1 MWQTNSLS
9 NVHVDSYQQTTVA
22 SKQKAL
28 AAVAR
33 SGGALRHGGA
43 RCLGIVVVSL
53 LCSFAAI
60 LHNDVLL
67 SDEYYHLGGC
77 CLSFAITTTFTSN
90 SEVASTALPPPQL

>member
-22 SKQKAL
+22 SKQRAL
-28 AAVAR
+28 AALAR
-33 SGGALRHGGA
+33 SGGTLR
-43 RCLGIVVVSL
+43 RRTLRVSL

-77 CLSFAITTTFTSN
+77 CLSFASTTTFTSN